1 MPWADVAGGLVAQ
14 SRHPPH
20 GPGGAGTGCAATP
33 FPSGFPGKGW
43 SNLGS
48 GGRKRMLSSD
58 CARLGSV
65 RDAGTVMTVAHFW
78 FSTFYALLL
87 AVLPAV
93 EKGGGGNSLPHHPFP
108 HRAGQ
113 GTHST
118 GQADTPVT
126 WGRPGP
132 PRTGQAGMRSTRR
145 EGQAEQNR
153 VVPLCRRW

>member
-132 PRTGQAGMRSTRR
+132 LRTGQAGMRSTRR

-153 VVPLCRRW
+153 AVPLCRRW